1 MKKMIQVLLLSAVMF
16 SPSFLNHAAV
26 NAEER
31 HSVPENSSMVSYGKL
46 CNCGGYLPVM
56 VNGSMHLKRSA
67 PVIHMVQI
75 SFKHVLLQKHI
86 AAVPVQKDMWNI

>member
-1 MKKMIQVLLLSAVMF
+1 MKKMIQVLLFSAVMF

-46 CNCGGYLPVM
+46 CN
-56 VNGSMHLKRSA
+56 
-67 PVIHMVQI
+67 
-75 SFKHVLLQKHI
+75 
-86 AAVPVQKDMWNI
+86 

>member
-1 MKKMIQVLLLSAVMF
+1 MTQLDELIYIYQKKMKKMIQVLLLSAVMF

-46 CNCGGYLPVM
+46 CNCGVE
-56 VNGSMHLKRSA
+56 R
-67 PVIHMVQI
+67 QI
-75 SFKHVLLQKHI
+75 KYT
-86 AAVPVQKDMWNI
+86 